1 MGTEPDREHAA
12 LLVVDVQPDF
22 MPGGALP
29 VSEGDRI
36 LAPLR
41 RLLES
46 GRFRHRVATQD
57 WHPPGHISFASR
69 HSGRAPF
76 DTLGLYGH
84 PQMLWPDHCIR
95 GTAGAALHPAL
106 PWERVDLIL
115 RKGTDPQVDS
125 YSGFRNN
132 WDPRGERPPT
142 GLAGYL
148 RERGVREVYLC
159 GLAREVCVKWTAE
172 DAVEAGFR
180 TRLLW
185 DLTRAVDPGADEA
198 LRADLTRRGVEIIT
212 SDRLPG

>member
-1 MGTEPDREHAA
+1 MGTEPDWEHAA